1 MARAASSIDGRWRL
15 IRAKVN
21 GKAVVGWAK
30 RSVPNNPSQFA
41 RGDGY
46 RLKQDENLL
55 AVRPQSVETRKICR
69 YA

>member
-1 MARAASSIDGRWRL
+1 MARAASSIDGRRQL

-41 RGDGY
+41 HGGKDKTEAGNNH
-46 RLKQDENLL
+46 L
-55 AVRPQSVETRKICR
+55 S
-69 YA
+69 